1 MRKISVKKALCLGV
15 LALLLIIPSVVAA
28 SPFSHI
34 VVFGDSLSDTGNLF
48 ALDPSSVPASKYY
61 QGRFSNGQVWVE
73 YLAAADLLDATLV
86 NNAYGGATTDGN
98 SPPGLQLQVSTYV
111 AAADVLPDALYV
123 IWIGAND
130 FLGGASDFRTTA
142 ANIEA
147 TLEDLAGFGAS
158 HILVV
163 DLPDL
168 GAIPRNN
175 GDANTAQVATA
186 LTESFNDELADVV
199 AEFRTAHPAIT
210 VYEFSAFDLFADVI
224 ANPDDYGIGNAN
236 AICPNFLIDDDF
248 DNDGDYLFWD
258 DIHPTTE
265 AHAEIAKEVAKILP
279 TDDGDGGGD
288 SAVGCFIGLMG
299 R

>member
-1 MRKISVKKALCLGV
+1 MGF
-15 LALLLIIPSVVAA
+15 LALLLVIPSVAAA

-34 VVFGDSLSDTGNLF
+34 VVFGDSLSDDGNLF

-61 QGRFSNGQVWVE
+61 QGRFSNGRVWVE
-73 YLAAADLLDATLV
+73 YLADADLLDATLV
-86 NNAYGGATTDGN
+86 NRAYGGATTDGN
-98 SPPGLQLQVSTYV
+98 TPPGLQLQVSTYV

-130 FLGGASDFRTTA
+130 FLGGASDFRTLA
-142 ANIEA
+142 ANIETA
-147 TLEDLAGFGAS
+147 LEDLADFGAS

-186 LTESFNDELADVV
+186 LTEGFNDELADVV
-199 AEFRTAHPAIT
+199 AEFRTAHPTVT
-210 VYEFSAFDLFADVI
+210 VYAFSAFDLFANVI

-236 AICPNFLIDDDF
+236 GICPNFLVDNDF

-258 DIHPTTE
+258 DLHPTTE
-265 AHAEIAKEVAKILP
+265 AHAEIANAVAGILP
-279 TDDGDGGGD
+279 TDDGDSDGGD
-288 SAVGCFIGLMG
+288 GAVGCFIGLMG